1 MYLRGAI
8 IKNKK
13 IWKNS
18 LMGGRGQYWK
28 KRPNL
33 NPRKK
38 HKSIKKT
45 KVMFWKKWL
54 KLRCCCA
61 AVLTVLM
68 NAASASLPRNVVQM
82 VMLKNISGQA
92 STFSQILEN
101 MMRIMLDTKVNQDG
115 EILPLLIFAAE
126 HPHGHNVVIEMVC
139 QRDCMLMDN
148 ARMVEMLNQHEARLE
163 IGTFGCLMIK
173 GQ

>member
-1 MYLRGAI
+1 
-8 IKNKK
+8 
-13 IWKNS
+13 
-18 LMGGRGQYWK
+18 
-28 KRPNL
+28 
-33 NPRKK
+33 
-38 HKSIKKT
+38 
-45 KVMFWKKWL
+45 
-54 KLRCCCA
+54 
-61 AVLTVLM
+61 M

-139 QRDCMLMDN
+139 QKACMLMDT

-163 IGTFGCLMIK
+163 IGTFGCLVIK
-173 GQ
+173 GMRGYL